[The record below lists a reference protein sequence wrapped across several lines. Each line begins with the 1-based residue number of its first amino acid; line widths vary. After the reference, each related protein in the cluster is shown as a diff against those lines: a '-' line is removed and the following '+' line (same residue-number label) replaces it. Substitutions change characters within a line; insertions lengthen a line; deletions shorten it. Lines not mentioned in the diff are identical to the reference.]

1 MIRCHPYHPGTEKKI
16 EWAVLLYFLGSLP
29 LISFWF
35 HRLQEIYFNRPNPGG
50 FLSLIPLHYMDF
62 ITALMISYWVIWC
75 LIRIPMVNALFTYTT
90 LTHYY
95 RRYHQPET
103 RLKQLGAPKGR
114 PQ

>member
-1 MIRCHPYHPGTEKKI
+1 
-16 EWAVLLYFLGSLP
+16 
-29 LISFWF
+29 
-35 HRLQEIYFNRPNPGG
+35 
-50 FLSLIPLHYMDF
+50 MDF